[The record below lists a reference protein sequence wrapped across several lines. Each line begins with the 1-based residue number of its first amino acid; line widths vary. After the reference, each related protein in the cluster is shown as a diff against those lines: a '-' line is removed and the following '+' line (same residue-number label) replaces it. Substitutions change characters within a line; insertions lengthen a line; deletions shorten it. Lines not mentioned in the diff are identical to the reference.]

1 MKRISS
7 KSIEKTIREIIFN
20 FLNPREC
27 QVFIFG
33 SRATGRANKFSDY
46 DIGILSK
53 KPLSF
58 DRLAFI
64 KEAFEES
71 NLPFRVDIIDFS
83 LVSQRFREVALSKFK
98 RL

>member
-1 MKRISS
+1 MKRANS
-7 KSIEKTIREIIFN
+7 KGIEKTIKETVFK
-20 FLNPREC
+20 FLNPRKHR
-27 QVFIFG
+27 VFIFG

-53 KPLSF
+53 KPLPF

-64 KEAFEES
+64 EEAFEES

-83 LVSQRFREVALSKFK
+83 LVSPRFRKIALAKFK